1 MGKLGKL
8 IVFTFV
14 FVMVVKILRFFPTIL
29 GGVLVIGFLIAL
41 CKKQKNKY
49 IDSIKYYIQQNEA
62 RYIYKILGDEKN
74 GN

>member
-14 FVMVVKILRFFPTIL
+14 FVMVVKILRFFPTLL

-41 CKKQKNKY
+41 LNK
-49 IDSIKYYIQQNEA
+49 
-62 RYIYKILGDEKN
+62 
-74 GN
+74 